1 MLIAPCC
8 SVRSQRPGLSP
19 AVGVGNR
26 FNVMPAASERADLHP
41 GWSGRVR
48 AAPWLALRE
57 TLMKPI
63 EGVEF
68 AQQLWH

>member
-1 MLIAPCC
+1 LEGARTC
-8 SVRSQRPGLSP
+8 VT
-19 AVGVGNR
+19 
-26 FNVMPAASERADLHP
+26 
-41 GWSGRVR
+41 
-48 AAPWLALRE
+48 PWLALRE